1 MSADRVFDVIQSEAE
16 LLLTQPLM
24 GRSRPELGKGV
35 RSWPTSTSYI
45 LFYLVTGDGITVLRV
60 LHHAR
65 DAVTLGFRR
74 HQTAGHAAADSAPQ
88 THRRF
93 SISATGW
100 AMGGSSGQEQVPTG
114 QTSIHD

>member
-1 MSADRVFDVIQSEAE
+1 MAVLLFARLAKIDLLEAWEYIAEESLVSADRVFDVIQSEAE

-24 GRSRPELGKGV
+24 GRFRPELGKGV

-65 DAVTLGFRR
+65 DIQHEMLSR
-74 HQTAGHAAADSAPQ
+74 
-88 THRRF
+88 
-93 SISATGW
+93 
-100 AMGGSSGQEQVPTG
+100 
-114 QTSIHD
+114 

>member
-1 MSADRVFDVIQSEAE
+1 MAVLLFARLAKIDLLEAWEYIAEESLVSADRVFDVIQSEAE

-35 RSWPTSTSYI
+35 RSWPASTSYI

-65 DAVTLGFRR
+65 DIQHEMLSR
-74 HQTAGHAAADSAPQ
+74 
-88 THRRF
+88 
-93 SISATGW
+93 
-100 AMGGSSGQEQVPTG
+100 
-114 QTSIHD
+114 